1 MYAVVNPAD
10 GKLVKEY
17 PTASD
22 ADIASALQAAQDV
35 RAEWEALSVSDRA
48 SRVARVAAL
57 HRERREELARI
68 ITREM
73 GKSHVGALGEVDFS
87 ADIYDYYAENAE
99 RFLADQPLREGGD
112 ETAVI
117 RRSPFGP
124 LLGIMPWNYPYYQI
138 ARFAA
143 PNLVTGNEI
152 LLKPAPECPESS
164 AAVEAIMRDAGV
176 PLGAYQTVL
185 ATNEQS
191 ATIIADPRLRGVS
204 LTGSERAGR
213 QVAAEAGAAMKKCV
227 LELGGSDPFIV
238 LSVADMDET
247 VDLAILGRLDNNGQV
262 CNGAKRFIVIDSLYD
277 EFVSKF
283 TQKMASAQVQNP
295 SEVEETE
302 LGPLVSEAAAQR
314 LSAQVQ
320 HALDQGATAVV
331 GGAGYDGAYVQATVL
346 TGITPEADAF
356 REEFFGPVA
365 QVYRVSSEDEAI
377 SLANA
382 TGYGLGSYVFTTDRD
397 QAERVADRLETG
409 MVYVNAVGADAV
421 DLPFGGVK
429 NSGFGRELGPLG
441 IDEFVNKKL
450 VYIAGV

>member
-1 MYAVVNPAD
+1 
-10 GKLVKEY
+10 
-17 PTASD
+17 
-22 ADIASALQAAQDV
+22 
-35 RAEWEALSVSDRA
+35 
-48 SRVARVAAL
+48 
-57 HRERREELARI
+57 
-68 ITREM
+68 
-73 GKSHVGALGEVDFS
+73 
-87 ADIYDYYAENAE
+87 
-99 RFLADQPLREGGD
+99 
-112 ETAVI
+112 
-117 RRSPFGP
+117 
-124 LLGIMPWNYPYYQI
+124 
-138 ARFAA
+138 
-143 PNLVTGNEI
+143 
-152 LLKPAPECPESS
+152 
-164 AAVEAIMRDAGV
+164 MRDAGV

-331 GGAGYDGAYVQATVL
+331 GGAGHDGAYVQATVL

-382 TGYGLGSYVFTTDRD
+382 TGYGLGSYVFTTDKD

>member
-331 GGAGYDGAYVQATVL
+331 GGAGHDGAYVQATVL

>member
-331 GGAGYDGAYVQATVL
+331 GGAGHDGAYVQATVL

-382 TGYGLGSYVFTTDRD
+382 TGYGLGSYVFTTDKD